1 MVIDFHTHMFPDAI
15 AAKTIAHLE
24 DNAKD
29 DASAHTN
36 GTLQGLKDS
45 MKANHIDYS
54 VVLPIVTRPKQF
66 DSINEFAA
74 KINGTDGIISF
85 GSIHP
90 ENENI
95 REKLEYIKSLGL
107 KGVKLHPDYQ
117 NHFIDDAGYLEI
129 LRACIDLDLIC
140 SIHAGYDIGI
150 PYPIHC
156 PPDRMRM
163 VLDEL
168 LQDCNK
174 DSKIVLAHMG
184 GYLQW
189 ELVEKCLAG
198 QNVYLD
204 MSFCKD
210 VIDEA
215 MLVRII
221 KKHGSDRILY
231 ATDSPWTDQGE
242 MVEYVKNLPISE
254 DDKENIFYKNAVRL
268 LEMVIE

>member
-1 MVIDFHTHMFPDAI
+1 MIIDFHTHMFPDAI
-15 AAKTIAHLE
+15 AEKTITHLE
-24 DNAKD
+24 NNAKD

-45 MKANHIDYS
+45 MTVNHIDYS
-54 VVLPIVTRPKQF
+54 VVLPIVTNPKQF
-66 DSINEFAA
+66 DSINEFAT

-117 NHFIDDAGYLEI
+117 GHFIDDAEYLEI
-129 LRACIDLDLIC
+129 LRTCIDLDLIC

-163 VLDEL
+163 VLQEVL
-168 LQDCNK
+168 EDCKK

-198 QNVYLD
+198 ENVYFD
-204 MSFCKD
+204 MAFCKD
-210 VIDEA
+210 VIDEN
-215 MLVRII
+215 MLLRII
-221 KKHGSDRILY
+221 EKHGSNRILY

-242 MVEYVKNLPISE
+242 MVEYVKGLPINE
-254 DDKENIFYKNAVRL
+254 EDKENIFYRNAVRL
-268 LEMVIE
+268 LDCET